1 MKKPRILHLTGSFNQ
16 GGTERQAY
24 ETVSGLVAAGEFDVR
39 LATLNAE
46 GPLLSAANALTE
58 GQIHEFPIESF
69 FSRSFAHAAW
79 KCAALVR
86 SENADLLHTHDFYT
100 NVFGGAVAALSG
112 FAVHIAS
119 KRETFGLRSRQQ
131 ESIENLCFRRSN
143 AIIANSLAVKEM
155 LVDSGLAAEKIT
167 VIYNSID
174 AAKFA
179 NADAN
184 GIRHELRLPE
194 NVPLVTLVANLRHEV
209 KNVPMLLRAAK
220 KVCLENAAH
229 FVIAGEG
236 PLETALKEQA
246 NEMGIDGNVSFIG
259 RSMKVPELLAA
270 SFAGVLTSDAEGF
283 SNSIIEYMAAGRPV
297 VATRVG
303 GAAEVIANGETGFL
317 IEANDSEQ
325 MADHL
330 ISLLRDPAK
339 AAAMG
344 ENGRRLVQERF
355 ARPRQIEELSGLYRL
370 TLSEAFI

>member
-1 MKKPRILHLTGSFNQ
+1 MKKHRILHLTGSFNQ
-16 GGTERQAY
+16 GGTERQAL
-24 ETVSGLVAAGEFDVR
+24 ETVSGLVSAGEFDVR

-46 GPLLSAANALTE
+46 GPLLSAANSLAV

-69 FSRSFAHAAW
+69 FSRSFARAAW
-79 KCAALVR
+79 KCSALIR
-86 SENADLLHTHDFYT
+86 SGNIDLLHTHDFYT
-100 NVFGGAVAALSG
+100 NVFGGAAAALSG
-112 FAVHIAS
+112 VAVHIAS
-119 KRETFGLRSRQQ
+119 KRETFGLRSGRQ
-131 ESIENLCFRRSN
+131 ESVEDLCFGRSN

-155 LVDSGLAAEKIT
+155 LVDHGLAPDKIT

-194 NVPLVTLVANLRHEV
+194 DVPLITLIANLRHDV

-220 KVCLENAAH
+220 KVCLANAAH

-236 PLETALKEQA
+236 PLESALRDQA
-246 NEMGIDGNVSFIG
+246 NELGIAENVSFIG

-270 SFAGVLTSDAEGF
+270 SSVGVLTSDAEGF
-283 SNSIIEYMAAGRPV
+283 SNSIIEYMAAGMPV
-297 VATRVG
+297 VASRVG

-317 IEANDSEQ
+317 VEANDSDR

-330 ISLLRDPAK
+330 ITLLKDPAN

-344 ENGRRLVQERF
+344 ENGRRLVQESF
-355 ARPRQIEELSGLYRL
+355 ARPRQIEELSRLYRQA
-370 TLSEAFI
+370 LSEAFL